1 MKRLIIILVCAMIA
15 YLATA
20 QQSNKAYRRQLIPN
34 CGIMGANADAYVN
47 SDNLLSNCPDS
58 FTADGNELIKK
69 YKTTMNITAAM
80 ALTYD
85 KIYDQFGEG
94 TARLLR
100 DYVRIDLYDQT
111 HTIRL
116 IFRKIRHNIEG
127 KDDLWLVVR
136 IAK

>member
-1 MKRLIIILVCAMIA
+1 MKRLIMILVCAMIA

-47 SDNLLSNCPDS
+47 SDNLLSNS
-58 FTADGNELIKK
+58 TTRFTNNGNEIIKE
-69 YKTTMNITAAM
+69 YKTTYNVIAMM

-100 DYVRIDLYDQT
+100 DYSRIDLYDQT